1 MEGVHFNWRG
11 GVSYGGG
18 AFQLEG
24 GGGGGGVS
32 YGEGM
37 FQMEG
42 V

>member
-1 MEGVHFNWRG
+1 MEGVHVNWRG
-11 GVSYGGG
+11 CISNGGG

-24 GGGGGGVS
+24 GVSCGGS
-32 YGEGM
+32 M